1 MSSHYQHILILCV
14 IQIRGIEK
22 VTLNLWMTGG
32 PLFSSLFMLVLG
44 VYVLQRLPQD
54 CGFLKYKI

>member
-1 MSSHYQHILILCV
+1 MLCV

-54 CGFLKYKI
+54 CDFLKYKI